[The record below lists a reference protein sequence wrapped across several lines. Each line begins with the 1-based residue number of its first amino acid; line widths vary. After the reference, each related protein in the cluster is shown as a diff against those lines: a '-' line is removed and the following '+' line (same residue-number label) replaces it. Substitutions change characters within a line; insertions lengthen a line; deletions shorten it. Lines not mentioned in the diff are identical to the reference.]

1 MKIEKEFLIFKRLLG
16 RNQARPSHAACSLQ
30 DSEAG
35 PGVAPAQRSGAH
47 RARGDGDTHTQS
59 GLHGVDGGERLRHE
73 PRQGFHHEHP
83 RRTTNL
89 PDLVESSNSKRARRA
104 MEGVKFTGARRQC
117 QAAPMVR
124 KVSHASGSCS
134 EVIGCSGHA
143 SGSCS
148 EVVGEVGHTS
158 GSCSNVIGCSGHTS
172 GSCSEVV
179 GEVGHA
185 SVSCSEVVEEVSHA
199 SRAASM

>member
-16 RNQARPSHAACSLQ
+16 RNQARPSHAARSLQ

-35 PGVAPAQRSGAH
+35 LGAAPAQRSGAH

-83 RRTTNL
+83 RRTMNL
-89 PDLVESSNSKRARRA
+89 PDLVESSNSKRGSRA
-104 MEGVKFTGARRQC
+104 TEGVKFTGARRQC

-185 SVSCSEVVEEVSHA
+185 SVSCSEVVGEVSHA